1 MVSEFAV
8 QAILKKCVNKI
19 INIEVKLCATSTCVF
34 YNVYIGSVSFFMRIM
49 AQVDVLT
56 GLHDYDRALVEVEAI
71 RLNIDARQGKSVGI
85 SEVRFE
91 Q

>member
-19 INIEVKLCATSTCVF
+19 INIEVKLCAISTCVF

-49 AQVDVLT
+49 A
-56 GLHDYDRALVEVEAI
+56 
-71 RLNIDARQGKSVGI
+71 
-85 SEVRFE
+85 
-91 Q
+91 

>member
-8 QAILKKCVNKI
+8 QAILKKCVNRI
-19 INIEVKLCATSTCVF
+19 INIEVKLCAISTCVF

-49 AQVDVLT
+49 AFDVLT

-91 Q
+91 